1 MVSRYSGAPLSDA
14 ELTKACGPRH
24 EGRFAGARAT
34 LRSWGD
40 ATDGARGDALSGD
53 SRERETATSE
63 FRPLRFGDGAV
74 HAFGGLFGFSR
85 AVRLLGRFP
94 VRPAVGRAVA
104 GGERRCGVVCC
115 FVCLSHPPTLGG
127 SLLSEFD
134 VLGPWAWRVFSAGV
148 CRCLW
153 TRDPVAIRRL

>member
-1 MVSRYSGAPLSDA
+1 MGLSADIA
-14 ELTKACGPRH
+14 RTQAFLFTKACGPRH

-85 AVRLLGRFP
+85 AVRLLGRFS

-104 GGERRCGVVCC
+104 GGERRCVFVV
-115 FVCLSHPPTLGG
+115 LNLRGRGAADGWEP
-127 SLLSEFD
+127 
-134 VLGPWAWRVFSAGV
+134 AG
-148 CRCLW
+148 
-153 TRDPVAIRRL
+153 

>member
-1 MVSRYSGAPLSDA
+1 MVSRYSGAPFSDA

-85 AVRLLGRFP
+85 AVRLLGRFS

-104 GGERRCGVVCC
+104 GGERRCVVCC
-115 FVCLSHPPTLGG
+115 FVLNLRGRGAADGWEP
-127 SLLSEFD
+127 
-134 VLGPWAWRVFSAGV
+134 AG
-148 CRCLW
+148 
-153 TRDPVAIRRL
+153 